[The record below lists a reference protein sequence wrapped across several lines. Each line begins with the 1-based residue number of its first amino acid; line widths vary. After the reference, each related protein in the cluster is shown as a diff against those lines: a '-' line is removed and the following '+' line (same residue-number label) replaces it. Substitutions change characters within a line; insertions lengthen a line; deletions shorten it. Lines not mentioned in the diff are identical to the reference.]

1 MCQCVFFPFLCVFM
15 CVGEFLGASQG
26 NQDIHFQPQCT
37 SARTKGCSYTLK
49 IIPYSLVTKARTMKH
64 PVNEGS
70 MIQSV
75 LTQVWCL
82 CCYCHLWNKRGL
94 TMPARTL
101 GSWEAMTSVIIS
113 GNSTFIESAWMK
125 VLRQNRL
132 IFFTICHTRDISH
145 LGFYPVEQQQSG

>member
-1 MCQCVFFPFLCVFM
+1 
-15 CVGEFLGASQG
+15 
-26 NQDIHFQPQCT
+26 
-37 SARTKGCSYTLK
+37 
-49 IIPYSLVTKARTMKH
+49 MKH
-64 PVNEGS
+64 LVNEGS

-75 LTQVWCL
+75 FTELWCF

-101 GSWEAMTSVIIS
+101 GSWEAMTSDIIS

-132 IFFTICHTRDISH
+132 IFFTICHTRDISYLCLYLVQQH
-145 LGFYPVEQQQSG
+145 LGYNMIQVREDAYIMHGIHQLCEVVESL